1 MKHAIDA
8 VYENGAFRP
17 LQPDA
22 VAMAEGQRVRITIND
37 EGEPESLRL
46 ASHVY
51 DGLSSEEIKEIEQ
64 IYLADHRQLT
74 MSLVR
79 LFDFCSQQD
88 PMALK

>member
-22 VAMAEGQRVRITIND
+22 VAIPEGQRVRITIND
-37 EGEPESLRL
+37 EGEPEALRL

-64 IYLADHRQLT
+64 VALDRRDFFGRRSAD
-74 MSLVR
+74 
-79 LFDFCSQQD
+79 
-88 PMALK
+88 

>member
-1 MKHAIDA
+1 MKRAIDA

-37 EGEPESLRL
+37 EGEPEALRL

-51 DGLSSEEIKEIEQ
+51 DGLSKEDIDEIEQ
-64 IYLADHRQLT
+64 I
-74 MSLVR
+74 
-79 LFDFCSQQD
+79 
-88 PMALK
+88 ALDRSNFIGSG

>member
-22 VAMAEGQRVRITIND
+22 VAIPDGQRVRITIND
-37 EGEPESLRL
+37 EDEPEALRL

-64 IYLADHRQLT
+64 IALDRRDFFGRRSAD
-74 MSLVR
+74 
-79 LFDFCSQQD
+79 
-88 PMALK
+88 